1 MPKQR
6 GAYARRNSE
15 HDKDHAYD
23 RAMEAEATE
32 YRTAQIVG
40 AACDEFLR
48 KREKPIKQN
57 DNRFRR

>member
-40 AACDEFLR
+40 AACDEFL
-48 KREKPIKQN
+48 
-57 DNRFRR
+57 